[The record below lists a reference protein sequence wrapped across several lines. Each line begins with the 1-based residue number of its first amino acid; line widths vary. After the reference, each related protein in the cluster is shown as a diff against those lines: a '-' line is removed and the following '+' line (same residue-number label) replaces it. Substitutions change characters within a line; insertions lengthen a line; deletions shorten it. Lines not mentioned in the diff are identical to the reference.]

1 MEKIIYNFIEQ
12 KKVEVFLNSEFKN
25 KKIVRVSYSGL
36 PSEYS
41 NYKSK
46 IIFGN
51 YYIYKW
57 VNYVSRSIYTRI

>member
-12 KKVEVFLNSEFKN
+12 RKVEVFLNSEFKN

-51 YYIYKW
+51 YYIYK
-57 VNYVSRSIYTRI
+57 

>member
-12 KKVEVFLNSEFKN
+12 RKVEVFLNSEFKN

-36 PSEYS
+36 PSEHS
-41 NYKSK
+41 NHKSE

-51 YYIYKW
+51 YCIY
-57 VNYVSRSIYTRI
+57 R